1 MKLNIRG
8 IKLTPSQQIIYDAAN
23 DKEHKYVMANISR
36 QQGKTTVVT
45 LLCIQWLSQPNQEI
59 IYFTP
64 TFKLAK
70 RIFGNIAKML
80 PKSFAVKVNASDLYL
95 ESITG
100 SKLSFHSGEAA
111 QSARGSNCTKLVID
125 EAAYIK
131 EEIDGQNFYYNIVL
145 PLTKVHCD
153 KIVMISTPRS
163 TFGFFYDLCM
173 QALSGERNDM
183 IYIKRTIHED
193 ALITP
198 EEIEELKR
206 GYPPMAW
213 KAEFE
218 CLFLA
223 DALSVFP
230 DYDKCFDID
239 EYKRTSKCWIA
250 IDPSSVGEDNT
261 ILTVVNELNQIKQ
274 YKIDGSLDNKYAT
287 LAKLINDY
295 NPVATYMESN
305 SIGEVMADQVKKK
318 LTRKSNFYT
327 FATTNETKKDY
338 ISLIAVNIANGTIHF
353 ERDNKLLFSELGTFT
368 YKLTKTGNITYAAQE
383 PFHDDTVTSLG
394 IALQCKEDFKLN
406 NVMKRDNFIKS
417 NIKFYG

>member
-1 MKLNIRG
+1 MNVNVKG
-8 IKLTPSQQIIYDAAN
+8 IKLTESQRLIYNAAN

-45 LLCIQWLSQPNQEI
+45 LLCIQWLSQKNQEI

-64 TFKLAK
+64 TYSLAK
-70 RIFGNIAKML
+70 RIYGKIAKML
-80 PKSFAVKVNASDLYL
+80 PQNFVAKANASDLVI
-95 ESITG
+95 ESVTG
-100 SKLSFHSGEAA
+100 SQLRFFSGEAA

-153 KIVMISTPRS
+153 KIVMISTPKS
-163 TFGFFYDLCM
+163 TFGFYYELCM
-173 QALSGERNDM
+173 QALSGERKDM
-183 IYIKRTIHED
+183 IYIKRTIYDD
-193 ALITP
+193 ALIDKN
-198 EEIEELKR
+198 EIEELKKN
-206 GYPPMAW
+206 YPPMAW

-218 CLFLA
+218 CLFIT

-230 DYDKCFDID
+230 DYEKCFDID
-239 EYKRTSKCWIA
+239 ECKKTKCWIG

-261 ILTVVNELNQIKQ
+261 IVSIVNDRNEVKQ
-274 YKIDGSLDNKYAT
+274 YKIEGSLDEKYNKIAH
-287 LAKLINDY
+287 LINSY
-295 NPVATYMESN
+295 APISTYMESN
-305 SIGEVMADQVKKK
+305 SIGEVMANEVKKK

-394 IALQCKEDFKLN
+394 IALQCKEDFKYQGIN
-406 NVMKRDNFIKS
+406 KNKFIMTNAKRFI
-417 NIKFYG
+417 

>member
-1 MKLNIRG
+1 MKVNVKG
-8 IKLTPSQQIIYDAAN
+8 IKLTESQRLIYNAAN

-45 LLCIQWLSQPNQEI
+45 LLCIQWLSQKNQEI

-64 TFKLAK
+64 TYSLAK
-70 RIFGNIAKML
+70 RIYGKIAKML
-80 PKSFAVKVNASDLYL
+80 PQNFVAKANASDLVI
-95 ESITG
+95 ESVTG
-100 SKLSFHSGEAA
+100 SQLRFFSGEAA

-153 KIVMISTPRS
+153 KIVMISTPKS
-163 TFGFFYDLCM
+163 TFGFYYELCM
-173 QALSGERNDM
+173 QALSGERKDM
-183 IYIKRTIHED
+183 VYIKRTIYDD
-193 ALITP
+193 ALIDKN
-198 EEIEELKR
+198 EIEELKKN
-206 GYPPMAW
+206 YPPMAW

-218 CLFLA
+218 CLFIT

-230 DYDKCFDID
+230 DYEKCFDIN
-239 EYKRTSKCWIA
+239 EYKRTSKCWIG

-261 ILTVVNELNQIKQ
+261 ILTIVNELNQIKQ
-274 YKIDGSLDNKYAT
+274 YKIDGSLDEKYDKIAS
-287 LAKLINDY
+287 LINQY

-305 SIGEVMADQVKKK
+305 SIGEIMAWEVKKK
-318 LTRKSNFYT
+318 LARKSNFYT

-394 IALQCKEDFKLN
+394 IALQAKEDFKLN

-417 NIKFYG
+417 NIKYYG

>member
-23 DKEHKYVMANISR
+23 DKEHKYVMANLSR

-70 RIFGNIAKML
+70 RIFANIAKML

-111 QSARGSNCTKLVID
+111 QAVRGSNCTKLVID

-173 QALSGERNDM
+173 QALSGERKDM
-183 IYIKRTIHED
+183 IYIKRTIYED

-239 EYKRTSKCWIA
+239 EYKRTSKCWIG

-274 YKIDGSLDNKYAT
+274 YKVDGSLDEKYDKIAS
-287 LAKLINDY
+287 LINQY

-305 SIGEVMADQVKKK
+305 SIGEVMANQVKKK

-327 FATTNETKKDY
+327 FSTTNESKKDY
-338 ISLIAVNIANGTIHF
+338 ISLIAVDIANGTIHF
-353 ERDNKLLFSELGTFT
+353 ERDNKLLYSELGTFT

-406 NVMKRDNFIKS
+406 NVLKKDNFIKS

>member
-183 IYIKRTIHED
+183 IYIKRTIYED

-239 EYKRTSKCWIA
+239 EYKRTSKCWIG

-274 YKIDGSLDNKYAT
+274 YKIDGSLDEKYDKIAR
-287 LAKLINDY
+287 LINQY

-305 SIGEVMADQVKKK
+305 SIGEIIANEVKKK

-353 ERDNKLLFSELGTFT
+353 ELDNKLLFSELGTFT
-368 YKLTKTGNITYAAQE
+368 YKLTKTGNITYAASE

-394 IALQCKEDFKLN
+394 IALQAKEDFKHTGGYAFAN
-406 NVMKRDNFIKS
+406 NFNKVIR
-417 NIKFYG
+417 

>member
-8 IKLTPSQQIIYDAAN
+8 IKLTPSQQTIYDAAN
-23 DKEHKYVMANISR
+23 DKEHKYVMANLSR

-111 QSARGSNCTKLVID
+111 QAVRGSNCTKLVID

-153 KIVMISTPRS
+153 KIVMISTPKS
-163 TFGFFYDLCM
+163 TFGFFFDLCM
-173 QALSGERNDM
+173 QALSGERKDM
-183 IYIKRTIHED
+183 IYIKRTIYED

-239 EYKRTSKCWIA
+239 EYKRTSKCWIG

-274 YKIDGSLDNKYAT
+274 YKIDGSLDEKYDKIAH
-287 LAKLINDY
+287 LINVY
-295 NPVATYMESN
+295 APIATYMESN
-305 SIGEVMADQVKKK
+305 SIGEVMAHQVKKK

-327 FATTNETKKDY
+327 FSTTNESKKDY
-338 ISLIAVNIANGTIHF
+338 ISLIAVDIANGTIHF
-353 ERDNKLLFSELGTFT
+353 ERDNKLLYSELGTFT

-394 IALQCKEDFKLN
+394 IALQCKEDFKTNAQSGFVLSG
-406 NVMKRDNFIKS
+406 VKVLR
-417 NIKFYG
+417 